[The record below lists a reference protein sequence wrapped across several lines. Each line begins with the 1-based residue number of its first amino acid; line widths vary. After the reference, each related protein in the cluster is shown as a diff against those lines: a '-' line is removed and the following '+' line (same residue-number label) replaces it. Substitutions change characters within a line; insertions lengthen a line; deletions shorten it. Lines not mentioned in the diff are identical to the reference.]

1 VTVRLRVRSEDGF
14 GLIELLIA
22 MVMLNVGILALVAA
36 FQSGAIALQRAS
48 KISNATTLADSQM
61 ELYRALPYTQLMLDS
76 GAVGSTDNTY
86 RCDTT
91 LGASCPN
98 TTTNLI
104 TGTCLTPLPD
114 QCKPTRVVKGPDQY
128 TYRIDS
134 YIVAYTVPP
143 SGGVSAREERKITV
157 VVRDNAQLSRILAR
171 EISTYDRATA
181 G

>member
-1 VTVRLRVRSEDGF
+1 MRSDDGF

-36 FQSGAIALQRAS
+36 FQSGAMALKRAS
-48 KISNATTLADSQM
+48 KVSNASTLADGQM
-61 ELYRALPYTQLMLDS
+61 ELYRSLPYTQLMLDT

-86 RCDTT
+86 RCDST
-91 LGASCPN
+91 LGTACPN
-98 TTTNLI
+98 TTSWLI
-104 TGTCLTPLPD
+104 TGTCITPVPD
-114 QCKPTRVVKGPDQY
+114 QCKPTRLVKGPDQY

-134 YIVAYTVPP
+134 YIVSYTSPP
-143 SGGVSAREERKITV
+143 SGGVSSRPELKITV
-157 VVRDNAQLSRILAR
+157 VVRDNAQLSKILAR